1 MAVSVLTLA
10 LAADLFLPVAGNVR
24 SATGREFRTTVWIT
38 NVSQRPATVQ
48 VTFLERHPAPP
59 PSTLTIPVAAGETKE
74 VDDLPLQLHRSGVV
88 GALRFESEQPIAIS
102 ARIFS
107 ATAIGEGLNAVNA
120 AAGLNHGDEGFIPG
134 VQASADVHETTYFVE
149 TSGRPAG
156 VLVTLRDSSGRT
168 IAHDSFLLEA
178 FEHRALPIAE
188 FAGNTSVRSG
198 SISVRATGGS
208 GRVYAIG
215 FQIPSRTGDGY
226 FVEMTAPALRSNETS
241 PTEIL
246 LYSLTALAV
255 IAAVALDLYNR
266 KRAKRG

>member
-1 MAVSVLTLA
+1 MALSVLTLA
-10 LAADLFLPVAGNVR
+10 LAADLFLPVAGKVR

-38 NVSQRPATVQ
+38 NASQRPATVR
-48 VTFLERHPAPP
+48 VTFLERHPAPA
-59 PSTLTIPVAAGETKE
+59 PSTLMIPVAAGATKE
-74 VDDLPLQLHRSGVV
+74 VDDLPLQLHRPGVV
-88 GALRFESEQPIAIS
+88 GALRFESGEPIAVS
-102 ARIFS
+102 AWIFS
-107 ATAIGEGLNAVNA
+107 GAAIGEGLHAVDA
-120 AAGLNHGDEGFIPG
+120 AAGLNHGDEGFIAG
-134 VQASADVHETTYFVE
+134 VQASADIHETTYFVE

-215 FQIPSRTGDGY
+215 FQIPSQTGDGY
-226 FVEMTAPALRSNETS
+226 FLEMTGPGSRSDETS
-241 PTEIL
+241 TTEIL

-255 IAAVALDLYNR
+255 IAAVAFDVYNR